1 MFQKVSLCFICDEN
15 YVMPTVVAIT
25 SVLMNKNS
33 RDIYDIYVVGNNL
46 SHESIAILEK
56 LETESARIIIVKTDN
71 KNKYDRFEMK
81 NTYVTTTALYKFE
94 LPNILPVDLEK
105 VLYLDRDTIAQKDV
119 APIFNE
125 DIENVYAGVVK
136 DYYVEFKYGDGFR
149 QRLKVNHKGYFNSGV
164 LLLNLKKLREDRIP
178 ELLFKYINGYKDVFM
193 DQDAFNVVLKE
204 NIKYLPPFYNF
215 ILAFLSWDLKEIA
228 DYYKIGMAD
237 TKYEWVKDALIIH
250 YAGLKPWQ
258 YFDFY
263 AADIWFHYYL
273 VSPFKDVP
281 LTRKSLNEEL
291 IAAKEKEL
299 TIVRETV
306 EKQEK
311 ELEELRPLRE
321 EVQKLR
327 GEAIQLAAELT
338 AVKTGCSFRI
348 GRLLTWIPRKLL
360 GKP

>member
-1 MFQKVSLCFICDEN
+1 MSKVSLCFICDEN

-25 SVLMNKNS
+25 SVIVNKNEK
-33 RDIYDIYVVGNNL
+33 DYYDIYVVSNNL
-46 SHESIAILEK
+46 SHESMALLK
-56 LETESARIIIVKTDN
+56 NLETESARIIIVKTDN
-71 KNKYDRFEMK
+71 NNKYERFAVK
-81 NTYVTTTALYKFE
+81 NYYVTTTALYKLE
-94 LPNILPVDLEK
+94 LTNLLPADLGK
-105 VLYLDRDTIAQKDV
+105 VLYLDGDIIAQKDV

-125 DIENVYAGVVK
+125 DIGNSYAGAVK
-136 DYYVEFKYGDGFR
+136 DFYVELKYGDGFR
-149 QRLKVNHKGYFNSGV
+149 QRLKVNHKGYFNTGV
-164 LLLNLKKLREDRIP
+164 LLLNLKKLREDRIT
-178 ELLFKYINGYKDVFM
+178 ELLFQYRNDHKDEFM
-193 DQDAFNVVLKE
+193 DQDTFNVVLKE
-204 NIKYLPPFYNF
+204 NVKYLPPFYNF

-228 DYYKIGMAD
+228 DYYKIGIAN

-258 YFDFY
+258 YFDFF

-273 VSPFKDVP
+273 VSPVKDVP

-291 IAAKEKEL
+291 ITEKEKEL
-299 TIVRETV
+299 TILRETV
-306 EKQEK
+306 EKKEK

-327 GEAIQLAAELT
+327 SDAIQLAAELMD
-338 AVKTGCSFRI
+338 VKTGWSFRI